1 VIRPEHESTL
11 DETAAAIIE
20 FGRLWSE
27 AAQSYCDKISEAF
40 TNMEWKPVEFPIK
53 AGER

>member
-1 VIRPEHESTL
+1 MAENERTL
-11 DETAAAIIE
+11 DETVAATIE

-40 TNMEWKPVEFPIK
+40 TNMEWKPVEFPVK
-53 AGER
+53 ADER